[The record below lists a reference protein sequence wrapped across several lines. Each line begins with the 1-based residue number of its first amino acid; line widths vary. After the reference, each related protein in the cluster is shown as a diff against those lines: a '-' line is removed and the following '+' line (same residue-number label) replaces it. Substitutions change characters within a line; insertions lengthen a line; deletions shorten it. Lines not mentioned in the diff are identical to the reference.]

1 MDPVAV
7 SKGLALATPI
17 VGMAAACAMVR
28 AGAHKTYPSLLAI
41 LLVNCFFDV
50 VFLALSV
57 GPLAIDPAYRL
68 AWYFRGYTCVYLL
81 CGILL
86 YFTIQD
92 VIREVMLPLPGLNRL
107 GLLAFRWVVAIS
119 IIVAISSSYI
129 PLELAANIGLAISRE
144 LMRCIS
150 VMELC
155 LLAFV
160 LVIARRLAIPFGA
173 QVFGIALGFGIV
185 SVSELI
191 AGYLT
196 SHNHSIFSGVS
207 LAVMSARLLALS
219 VWAAYFWKPEPQRR
233 SVAFP
238 ASSSL
243 IRWNE
248 VGLAFSHSS
257 VQPPNPS
264 QSEFFLT
271 DVEQVVDKALIK
283 NSVKATES

>member
-1 MDPVAV
+1 MNPVV
-7 SKGLALATPI
+7 IGKGFAIATPL

-28 AGAHKTYPSLLAI
+28 TKAYKIYPTLLAI
-41 LLVNCFFDV
+41 LIVNCLFDV
-50 VFLALSV
+50 IFFALSV
-57 GPLAIDPAYRL
+57 GPLAIDPAHRL
-68 AWYFRGYTCVYLL
+68 TWYLRGYTCAYLL

-92 VIREVMLPLPGLNRL
+92 VIREVMLALPGLNRL
-107 GLLAFRWVVAIS
+107 ALLAFRWVVAIS

-129 PLELAANIGLAISRE
+129 PLELAANIWLAVSRE

-150 VMELC
+150 IMELC

-160 LVIARRLAIPFGA
+160 MVTARHLAISFNA
-173 QVFGIALGFGIV
+173 RVFGIALGFGIV
-185 SVSELI
+185 SASELI
-191 AGYLT
+191 AGSLA
-196 SHNHSIFSGVS
+196 SHNHGIFSTVS
-207 LAVMSARLLALS
+207 LAVMAARLLALS
-219 VWAAYFWKPEPQRR
+219 VWAVYFLKPEPQRR
-233 SVAFP
+233 SLAYP
-238 ASSSL
+238 ASSPL
-243 IRWNE
+243 LRWNE

>member
-1 MDPVAV
+1 MDPVV
-7 SKGLALATPI
+7 IGEGLAVATPLA
-17 VGMAAACAMVR
+17 GMAAACAMVR
-28 AGAHKTYPSLLAI
+28 TKAYKSYSSLLAI
-41 LLVNCFFDV
+41 LVVNLLFDL

-68 AWYFRGYTCVYLL
+68 AWYLRGYTCAYLL

-129 PLELAANIGLAISRE
+129 PLELAANIWTAISRE

-150 VMELC
+150 IMELC
-155 LLAFV
+155 LLVFV
-160 LVIARRLAIPFGA
+160 LVIARRLAISFHA
-173 QVFGIALGFGIV
+173 QVFGIALGFALI
-185 SVSELI
+185 SASEII
-191 AGYLT
+191 AGSLA
-196 SHNHSIFSGVS
+196 SHNHSIFSAIS
-207 LAVMSARLLALS
+207 LTVMAVRMLALS
-219 VWAAYFWKPEPQRR
+219 VLAIYFWKPQPQRR

-238 ASSSL
+238 ASSPL
-243 IRWNE
+243 LRWNE

-257 VQPPNPS
+257 VHPPNPS